1 MKKLTVFVSIL
12 MCCIKP
18 LHAQMIQKKLQV
30 DVSTGYQQENFHWS
44 ISGNIS
50 GQSPNVLSELK
61 WTKVAG
67 QNFAASAIWNFYKR
81 LVIYVDYS
89 RQFISSGTV
98 NDADY
103 SADNRSN
110 STYNET
116 FNANRGNSSLWNLG
130 AGYIIFNSGGFGLTS
145 ILGYTENKESLRL
158 LDRGNMFPNLNSS
171 YAPRWKGGF
180 LKLTPFVSIIKR
192 LEFKADITYQ
202 QVGYNSNGNWN
213 LITSFQHPISY
224 QHHANGYGIQ
234 AGGKLSYH
242 ITNNTV
248 INLGGGYFT
257 WQTGNGTDVLYLST
271 GEVDKTQLNSV
282 SRNGFQVYGGLSLMW

>member
-1 MKKLTVFVSIL
+1 MKKFIVFAFIL
-12 MCCIKP
+12 MRCLEP

-30 DVSTGYQQENFHWS
+30 DISTGYQQENFHWS

-61 WTKVAG
+61 WTKIGG
-67 QNFAASAIWNFYKR
+67 QNIAASASWNFYKR
-81 LVIYVDYS
+81 LVIYADYS

-110 STYNET
+110 ATYNET
-116 FNANRGNSSLWNLG
+116 FNANKGNTSLWSLG
-130 AGYIIFNSGGFGLTS
+130 AGYIIFNSRRFSLTS
-145 ILGYTENKESLRL
+145 ILGYTESKESLRL

-171 YAPRWKGGF
+171 YSPCWKGGF
-180 LKLTPFVSIIKR
+180 LKLTPSVSIIKK
-192 LEFKADITYQ
+192 LEFKVDITYQ
-202 QVGYNSNGNWN
+202 QVSYNSNGNWN

-234 AGGKLSYH
+234 TGGKLSYH
-242 ITNNTV
+242 ITNNAA

-257 WQTGNGTDVLYLST
+257 WQTGNGTDALYLST
-271 GEVDKTQLNSV
+271 GEIDKTQLNSV